1 MDVCEGV
8 NGKLI
13 DQLCSVGVWVW
24 LDRQISYEALIS
36 LLCVCSQTGRL
47 SIAAHVK
54 VCMCVYVHVGVGACV
69 HACICVCTYVF
80 VHVCVGVCVG
90 VYVHVCFCVCRH
102 VCVCMITKL
111 YHESMVGRTNC
122 IFSKYGYCQEWFHS
136 QC

>member
-54 VCMCVYVHVGVGACV
+54 VCMCVYVHVCIHAFVCARMCLCMCV
-69 HACICVCTYVF
+69 WVWVW
-80 VHVCVGVCVG
+80 
-90 VYVHVCFCVCRH
+90 
-102 VCVCMITKL
+102 VCVCMCAFVCAGMCVCVRDYNTV
-111 YHESMVGRTNC
+111 S
-122 IFSKYGYCQEWFHS
+122 
-136 QC
+136 